1 VHLTHILPDSLWAG
15 LIPFQLHPTFRST
28 WPRLH
33 RLFGYTFFA
42 SSFSVTLGIVI
53 ILKRGLSFE
62 NSFSDLSP
70 PKYSTIPLTFGLS
83 IYFAGTAVYALK
95 CAMDP
100 RFTSHQRWTIRHLT
114 SGIWIALQKL
124 LLITIYPAIYRP
136 PIAREV
142 QRMVFAESGQIAAV
156 ITIGMGEY
164 ALYLLDQQKAKR
176 ID

>member
-1 VHLTHILPDSLWAG
+1 
-15 LIPFQLHPTFRST
+15 
-28 WPRLH
+28 
-33 RLFGYTFFA
+33 
-42 SSFSVTLGIVI
+42 
-53 ILKRGLSFE
+53 
-62 NSFSDLSP
+62 
-70 PKYSTIPLTFGLS
+70 
-83 IYFAGTAVYALK
+83 
-95 CAMDP
+95 MDR
-100 RFTSHQRWTIRHLT
+100 RFTSHQRWIVRHVS
-114 SGIWIALQKL
+114 SGIWIALQRL